1 MVVTSI
7 YLITHKIYDADGFT
21 IAEEMYTLTS
31 YDYPVLEESRYLYYK
46 GKI

>member
-7 YLITHKIYDADGFT
+7 YLITPKIYDADGFT
-21 IAEEMYTLTS
+21 IAEEMYTLAS
-31 YDYPVLEESRYLYYK
+31 YDYPVLEASHYLYYK